1 MTHRRALFWS
11 IAAVVVLV
19 AGVEVVFDLVGE
31 RLRTLESMPGGRPTW
46 LPDPLLLDLLDLP
59 VAVGLAF
66 VLAGWLSRRLARPLR
81 ALTHATEQLAAEHFP
96 EPLAVPD
103 GDDDLARLAR
113 SFNRMSAALR
123 ALLERERTLTRY
135 ATHELRTPLSAV
147 KLQVERAQRHAAV
160 PNTTLEAIARNVVRM
175 EEVIGALLQLART
188 GERDRTP
195 HLLTAVIEEVF
206 VALPPAVRGR
216 VDLMSLPV
224 DVRITDAALVQRALH
239 NLIDNAL
246 AHGAVPVQVHVGRDG
261 DHLTFRVR
269 DRGPGVPEG
278 VLADLTRP
286 YVRSANGGTGLG
298 LALVSFITQTL
309 GGDLVLRNLR
319 PGFEATLRLPVVDSG
334 RRALRASTRGSLTP
348 DPS

>member
-1 MTHRRALFWS
+1 MTHRRALFWALA
-11 IAAVVVLV
+11 AAVLLV
-19 AGVEVVFDLVGE
+19 AGVETLFDLAGE
-31 RLRTLESMPGGRPTW
+31 RLRALDAAPGGRPAW
-46 LPDPLLLDLLDLP
+46 LPDPLFLDLLDLP
-59 VAVGLAF
+59 LSIGLAF
-66 VLAGWLSRRLARPLR
+66 VLAGWLSRRLTRPLR
-81 ALTHATEQLAAEHFP
+81 ALTHATEQLAGERFP
-96 EPLAVPD
+96 EPLPVPE

-135 ATHELRTPLSAV
+135 ATHELRTPLAAL
-147 KLQVERAQRHAAV
+147 KLQVERAQRQSAA
-160 PNTTLEAIARNVVRM
+160 PAATLDAMARNVLRM

-195 HLLTAVIEEVF
+195 HALADVVEEVF
-206 VALPPAVRGR
+206 AALPPAVRGR

-261 DHLTFRVR
+261 GVLALRVR

-278 VLADLTRP
+278 ALADLTRP
-286 YVRSANGGTGLG
+286 YVRATGGGTGLG
-298 LALVSFITQTL
+298 LALVAFVTQTL
-309 GGDLVLRNLR
+309 GGELALRNLN
-319 PGFEATLRLPVVDSG
+319 PGFEATLRLPVVV
-334 RRALRASTRGSLTP
+334 A
-348 DPS
+348 